1 MYLQLYLHAVNSST
15 IVLHAIYIIMHVCIA
30 MRFSRERFV
39 PYFAHAKFTLTNQR
53 YTRPSVYFYNT
64 CRYSFQENPCPLP
77 YTYMYLKSIM

>member
-15 IVLHAIYIIMHVCIA
+15 IVLHAIYNIMHVCIA

-53 YTRPSVYFYNT
+53 YTRPRRSVYFYNT

-77 YTYMYLKSIM
+77 YTYL